1 MVNGTWTYNH
11 IISQWRQPEKTSIV
25 YPPCDTS
32 DHRKLGVD
40 GPRQRFILSIGQF
53 RPEKDHIKQLYILR
67 KLLDIDQYSDV
78 RLILLG
84 GCRNREDEDRVT
96 ELKRIAADLDLTNH
110 VVFEVNASYS
120 LLQRYLATSLIGL
133 HTMWNEHFGIC
144 VVEMIAAGLIVVAH
158 NSAGPK
164 EDIVVPAYPQTNGV
178 YSVETL
184 HSGEKP
190 VGFLASS
197 VDEYVNALSFIL
209 SHEREMQDVSY
220 NAREKSRIFSTERFV
235 KIMKENMVKMLN

>member
-1 MVNGTWTYNH
+1 M
-11 IISQWRQPEKTSIV
+11 
-25 YPPCDTS
+25 
-32 DHRKLGVD
+32 
-40 GPRQRFILSIGQF
+40 
-53 RPEKDHIKQLYILR
+53 
-67 KLLDIDQYSDV
+67 
-78 RLILLG
+78 
-84 GCRNREDEDRVT
+84 
-96 ELKRIAADLDLTNH
+96 
-110 VVFEVNASYS
+110 
-120 LLQRYLATSLIGL
+120 
-133 HTMWNEHFGIC
+133 
-144 VVEMIAAGLIVVAH
+144 AH

-235 KIMKENMVKMLN
+235 KIMKENMVKMLNLIVYYKWHQVEQTSI